1 MTEKE
6 AIKHLRAYRNAEDR
20 TFEYFMEF
28 EPKAKISDRLGEIE
42 MYNLAIQAL
51 EEIQQY
57 REIGTVDEVKEAI
70 AFYKNTKESSMR
82 EIVEKCAEYEKIG
95 TINECRAAVEK
106 QKAKKPKDEVHAE
119 PELDENGAYVDA
131 DVRVNLFC
139 PICGELV
146 GIDDM
151 CDKFC
156 RECGQ
161 ALDGGEE
168 E

>member
-6 AIKHLRAYRNAEDR
+6 AIKHLRSYRNATDR

-57 REIGTVDEVKEAI
+57 REIGTVDEVKEAM
-70 AFYKNTKESSMR
+70 AFYRNMKESSVR
-82 EIVEKCAEYEKIG
+82 ELIEKCAEYEKIG
-95 TINECRAAVEK
+95 TVEECREAIEK
-106 QKAKKPKDEVHAE
+106 QKAKKPE
-119 PELDENGAYVDA
+119 
-131 DVRVNLFC
+131 DVEYDYSYFVC
-139 PICGELV
+139 PVCGE
-146 GIDDM
+146 GIYVSDDYESH
-151 CDKFC
+151 KFC
-156 RECGQ
+156 LNCGQ
-161 ALDGGEE
+161 AIDWSEE